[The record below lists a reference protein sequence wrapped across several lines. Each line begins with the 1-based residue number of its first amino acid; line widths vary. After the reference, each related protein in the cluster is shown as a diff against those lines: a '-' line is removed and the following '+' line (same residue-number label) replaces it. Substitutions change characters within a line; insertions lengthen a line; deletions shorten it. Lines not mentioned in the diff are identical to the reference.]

1 MVASTGEE
9 NPVITFAW
17 SKDCQGNI
25 VKRIIDDIYIVKQ
38 TVTRGWVVRMSLA
51 ADESLNRREWKRFA
65 KANISSPVYN
75 FSMHATTQI
84 SQSTRHRHDLHFL
97 SSSYPFPQLSL
108 GQWKCKLPQFF
119 IANMNFFFFIVSAIF
134 GDGNAQ
140 LFNSFLQ
147 FIQKKSSC
155 NILHEWNE
163 RGGSHQLRSSQHFN

>member
-84 SQSTRHRHDLHFL
+84 SQSTRHWHDLHFL

-147 FIQKKSSC
+147 FIQK
-155 NILHEWNE
+155 
-163 RGGSHQLRSSQHFN
+163 